1 MVRLTTYP
9 NAQDTPYKDTG
20 RGTPAGL
27 AAAGDSIPHDAT
39 RLARESGALPAAWSW
54 SVYPTP
60 RQQTGRRSDNVPGC
74 SDRRRSPWHSYE
86 LALAQRRDKRLI
98 MLSLEEALPLR
109 FARSG

>member
-39 RLARESGALPAAWSW
+39 RLARESGALCPLPGPGRCIPLPDSRLVVAPTTSPAAL
-54 SVYPTP
+54 
-60 RQQTGRRSDNVPGC
+60 TGGAAHGTATS
-74 SDRRRSPWHSYE
+74 
-86 LALAQRRDKRLI
+86 
-98 MLSLEEALPLR
+98 
-109 FARSG
+109 